1 VDPTLPIALER
12 LARLLG
18 RLPGVGERSAQRLA
32 VHVLGQDQDYARAL
46 GEALNALHDSVGFCR
61 QCYHLAEGELC
72 RICQSPARDPRQL
85 CVVEDVPDLMAI
97 ERSGEFRGLYHV
109 LRGALS
115 PLKGIGPRDLTLDD
129 LLRRIDAEPPEEV
142 ILATSISVEGEA
154 TASYVLGLLRHKLA
168 DGKPIRVTRIAS
180 GVPQGSDLEY
190 LDQAT
195 LGRALRARLPFQR

>member
-1 VDPTLPIALER
+1 MDANLPIALER

-32 VHVLGQDQDYARAL
+32 LHVLGQEPDYARML
-46 GEALNALHDSVGFCR
+46 GEALQTVHDAVGFCR
-61 QCYHLAEGELC
+61 QCHNLAEGELC
-72 RICQSPARDPRQL
+72 RICQSPQRDSRLL
-85 CVVEDVPDLMAI
+85 CVVEDVPDLLAI
-97 ERSGEFRGLYHV
+97 ERSGEFRGIYHV

-129 LLRRIDAEPPEEV
+129 LLTRVEASPPQEV

-154 TASYVLGLLRHKLA
+154 TASYILGLLRNKLVS
-168 DGKPIRVTRIAS
+168 GQPIVVTRIAS

-195 LGRALRARLPFQR
+195 LGRALRSRLPITR